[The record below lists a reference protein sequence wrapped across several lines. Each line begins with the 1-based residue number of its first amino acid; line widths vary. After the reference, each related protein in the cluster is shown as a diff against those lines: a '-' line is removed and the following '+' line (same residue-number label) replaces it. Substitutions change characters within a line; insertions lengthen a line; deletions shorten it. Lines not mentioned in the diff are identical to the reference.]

1 MEGSPLKALPVE
13 YADLRRRVM
22 NENGIHIIYPL
33 GRDYGLSLD
42 GSMDMFEGLTIRVI
56 GYTYYPGSNYE
67 IAIGGRDRVAYA
79 LMKWSG
85 NYPYALLKPSSGRA
99 YYETGS
105 EAHYYG
111 DAYSFA
117 IRARYD
123 NSKGESY
130 QAAPRLEAAIVRCS
144 SSTECCQEF
153 PAADPDRSGW
163 NPTLQVP
170 DSASVFDL
178 KIPPTRPSSGDTA
191 LALVV

>member
-1 MEGSPLKALPVE
+1 MAVPFISFLLLPQARVVISPLGGDVPADSTDGTACGLHDAESVLRWLLP
-13 YADLRRRVM
+13 AATDLQKCPARTELDFSSRFSCQAWT
-22 NENGIHIIYPL
+22 L
-33 GRDYGLSLD
+33 GGA
-42 GSMDMFEGLTIRVI
+42 GVAGDMRIGCSGTPSTGHGTGDMAVHLISFVLLT
-56 GYTYYPGSNYE
+56 
-67 IAIGGRDRVAYA
+67 
-79 LMKWSG
+79 
-85 NYPYALLKPSSGRA
+85 
-99 YYETGS
+99 
-105 EAHYYG
+105 
-111 DAYSFA
+111 
-117 IRARYD
+117 
-123 NSKGESY
+123 